1 MPFKSEAQRRYL
13 WANEP
18 EIARDW
24 TDTYGSRIKKDSGGI
39 MELNDT
45 VIVDDG
51 GKEYEDSPYS
61 NKYTEEE
68 FNEVFSENIQDP
80 DDMEGYAQGDPDTY
94 KQNILTQFQNY
105 ANRFGINPIKTGITS
120 AFGAAAGI
128 PGLGFLVNAFRSP
141 EYPSSAMSRSFAYG
155 APNMGQD
162 YGYYKDLRHGNLT
175 GQDQFGIHTSSW
187 GGNYPAYYDRY
198 ARDYE
203 AGKIHKGKFQNRK
216 YQHALAVRQANLD
229 RIADQFGYTN
239 ETFDWKGHEQDTGG
253 DVPSGNTGGN
263 NYTGGAAQGTAG
275 SWSPGGTTSS
285 TAGVTTGPGNNPW
298 GRKEGGRIGYNTG
311 GITDLWRR

>member
-1 MPFKSEAQRRYL
+1 MPFKSEEQRRYL

-39 MELNDT
+39 MELNDA

-162 YGYYKDLRHGNLT
+162 YGYYKDLRHGNT
-175 GQDQFGIHTSSW
+175 TTQDQFGIHTT
-187 GGNYPAYYDRY
+187 GNYPGYYDQY
-198 ARDYE
+198 ALDYD

-216 YQHALAVRQANLD
+216 YQHALAVRQKNLD

-239 ETFDWKGHEQDTGG
+239 ETFDWKGHEEDTGG
-253 DVPSGNTGGN
+253 DVTVGPNTKPPEAITGGN
-263 NYTGGAAQGTAG
+263 RDDQNQGNIGNRGRHG
-275 SWSPGGTTSS
+275 SGPGGLHS
-285 TAGVTTGPGNNPW
+285 
-298 GRKEGGRIGYNTG
+298 GYYRG
-311 GITDLWRR
+311 GIADLWRR